1 MKNNIIILSALISFL
16 LLTACNNKKVNET
29 TSDENTNTKTE
40 MLISITNLQAQNI
53 GIQLGKTELQIIG
66 KTIVVNGM
74 LDVPPQQL
82 ITIAAPLGGF
92 VKKTDLLQGMH
103 VIKGQTLAIIEN
115 LEFVQLQQDYLE
127 AKAQAE
133 LNKQDYDRQ
142 ADLQNQNANALKT
155 LQQAKGAFDIAN
167 ARYKGL
173 TEKLKIIG
181 VNIPQLNNG
190 NIQPTVTIASPITG
204 FVTKVNAN
212 IGKYVTATD
221 VLFEIAD
228 TEHLHAEL
236 TVFEKDVPL
245 LAINQEV
252 QLQLANED
260 KIRQATIQ
268 LIGKEV
274 SIDRTVRVH
283 CHLNK
288 EDHHLIPG
296 TFLQASI
303 ATNTSKQMA
312 LPNAAI
318 VNYEANTYIFV
329 TTDKANT
336 YTMLPVTVGLS
347 NNMYTQVTIP
357 AQYAGR
363 IVTKGA
369 YDLLAA
375 LKNSEE

>member
-1 MKNNIIILSALISFL
+1 MKNNLIILSAIASFL
-16 LLTACNNKKVNET
+16 VLTACGTKKAEEATTET
-29 TSDENTNTKTE
+29 TAPTAE
-40 MLISITNLQAQNI
+40 MQVSVSALQAQNI
-53 GIQLGKTELQIIG
+53 GIQLGSTELQTIG
-66 KTIVVNGM
+66 KTIQVNGM

-103 VIKGQTLAIIEN
+103 VTKGQTLAVIEN

-155 LQQAKGAFDIAN
+155 LQQAKGAYDIAN

-173 TEKLKIIG
+173 SEKLKIIG
-181 VNIPQLNNG
+181 INIAQLNNG
-190 NIQPTVTIASPITG
+190 NIQATVSIPSPITG

-245 LAINQEV
+245 LAINQAV
-252 QLQLANED
+252 HIQLANEETP
-260 KIRQATIQ
+260 RTATIH

-283 CHLNK
+283 CHLSK

-303 ATNTSKQMA
+303 ETNISKQMA

-318 VNYEANTYIFV
+318 INFEANTYIFV
-329 TTDKANT
+329 ATAQANT
-336 YTMLPVTVGLS
+336 YTMLPVTVALS
-347 NNMYTQVTIP
+347 NNTYTQVTVP
-357 AQYAGR
+357 TQYAGR

-369 YDLLAA
+369 YDLLAV